1 MGQVNYR
8 KKPSIPTKDN
18 RFISSPC
25 NTNYSLNNF
34 NEYIEHDYNKINRK
48 FMKVLKSTDIENEIV
63 LKKIRVLVIT
73 VYMLNFFKF

>member
-8 KKPSIPTKDN
+8 KKPFIPTKDN

-34 NEYIEHDYNKINRK
+34 NEYIEQDYNKINRK
-48 FMKVLKSTDIENEIV
+48 LMKVLKSTDIENEIV
-63 LKKIRVLVIT
+63 LKKIRVLFIT
-73 VYMLNFFKF
+73 FYMFNFFKF